1 MNGVTTPYATPASV
15 PDSVDYCD
23 QIEIHHPISIP
34 GMEGITL
41 PHGTRGYILKILEDD
56 VALVRWEVFLSCA
69 AILQCLLYALFIVTT
84 CLGSI
89 RVYCRSVYQIGRA
102 HV

>member
-1 MNGVTTPYATPASV
+1 VN
-15 PDSVDYCD
+15 YCD

-41 PHGTRGYILKILEDD
+41 PHGTHGYILKIQEDG

-69 AILQCLLYALFIVTT
+69 AKRTCYMLSLLPVLV
-84 CLGSI
+84 
-89 RVYCRSVYQIGRA
+89 
-102 HV
+102 